1 MTPGK
6 RFDEIEL
13 IGTERSPSASV
24 RDEKGAPPPEAD
36 APLWRRA
43 LALGLDLSLLGA
55 LVLTLGPLL
64 PTGIDL
70 RAALAIAGFLAI
82 FSLCYFTSGWMVW
95 GRTLGGAV
103 ANVRVV
109 TDDHLGVTFR
119 RSFLRWTGLVLSLVT
134 AGFGFVPAL
143 FPGHRSLADRLSH
156 THLEQ

>member
-13 IGTERSPSASV
+13 IGTARPSSASV
-24 RDEKGAPPPEAD
+24 PVENGAPRPESG

-55 LVLTLGPLL
+55 LVLTLGPLF
-64 PTGIDL
+64 PMGIDL
-70 RAALAIAGFLAI
+70 RAALAIAGFVAT

-119 RSFLRWTGLVLSLVT
+119 RSFLRWTGLVISLAT
-134 AGFGFVPAL
+134 AGVGFVPAL
-143 FPGHRSLADRLSH
+143 FPTHRSLADRISH

>member
-1 MTPGK
+1 MTPAK

-13 IGTERSPSASV
+13 IGTGRSPTASV
-24 RDEKGAPPPEAD
+24 PDEKGTPPPD
-36 APLWRRA
+36 SHAPLWRRA

-70 RAALAIAGFLAI
+70 RAALAIAGFIAV
-82 FSLCYFTSGWMVW
+82 FSLCYFTCGWMVW

-119 RSFLRWTGLVLSLVT
+119 RSFLRWTGLVISLAT
-134 AGFGFVPAL
+134 AGLGFVPAL
-143 FPGHRSLADRLSH
+143 FPGHRSLADRISH
-156 THLEQ
+156 THVAQ